1 MKVVTKYEV
10 LETRELSEIEIE
22 GIESILNK
30 TYPEWDGLINCIYQ
44 QTCLHPEDRLVVS
57 EGEVHRIGMVNNR
70 VVFEIELLDQETE
83 MTTGET
89 LMYWADVMFEEFK
102 LEEIG
107 G

>member
-10 LETRELSEIEIE
+10 LETRELNEIEIE

-30 TYPEWDGLINCIYQ
+30 TYPEWDGLINCFYS

-57 EGEVHRIGMVNNR
+57 EGEISRIGMVSNR
-70 VVFEIELLDQETE
+70 VVFEIELLDQETGIPTE
-83 MTTGET
+83 EAV
-89 LMYWADVMFEEFK
+89 LYWADVMFEEFK